1 MYTYQDLQKV
11 GEGDAVRMDFVR
23 AAIESHKGTTLYHT
37 AIVADEYDRHQNR
50 TIIRYRKLLYTMSGE
65 AVPDNFSANYKLP
78 SNFFNR
84 FVVQETQYLLGNGV
98 TWENGDDTADQLG
111 KDFDMRLQELAK
123 SAIVAGVAFGF
134 FNMDHLEV
142 FELKEF
148 VPLYDEDNGALMA
161 GIRFWQVDYEKPLR
175 ATLYEIDGYTDYL
188 WDKDGG
194 RILHEKRPYQLVIQ
208 TSEIDGTEI
217 YDGENYPTFPIVP
230 LWGNPHHQS
239 LIVGLRDEI
248 DAYDLIQ
255 SGFADDLDDA
265 SQIYW
270 TIQNAEGMDD
280 VDLATFIKHM
290 KTVKAAVV
298 EDNGA
303 KAEAHTLDVPYAA
316 RETILSRL
324 ENTMYKDAMALN
336 PETIAGGAATATQI
350 KAAYEPLNNKT
361 DEFEGCVIDFLQG
374 IMTVAGI
381 DDAPT
386 FTRSILINTQEEV
399 QTVLSAATYLPQDYV
414 TRKILT
420 ILGDGDKADEIIDE
434 MNMDDMDRMT
444 GGEEEE
450 SGDEEGTGVEDL
462 IANLESQLDDLDAQL
477 AELEST
483 GSDEGDEDE
492 EDEEEEEEE

>member
-11 GEGDAVRMDFVR
+11 GEGDANRMSFVR
-23 AAIESHKGTTLYHT
+23 SAIESHKGTWLYHT

-50 TIIRYRKLLYTMSGE
+50 TITRYRKLLYTMSGE

-98 TWENGDDTADQLG
+98 TWENGDDTADVLG
-111 KDFDMRLQELAK
+111 DDFDMRLQKLAK

-148 VPLYDEDNGALMA
+148 APLYDEDNGALMA

-194 RILHEKRPYQLVIQ
+194 RVLREKRPYQLVIQ

-316 RETILSRL
+316 REAILSRL

-374 IMTVAGI
+374 IMAVAGI

-420 ILGDGDKADEIIDE
+420 ILGDGDKADEIIE
-434 MNMDDMDRMT
+434 SMNMDDMERMT
-444 GGEEEE
+444 GGEDE
-450 SGDEEGTGVEDL
+450 SGIDVESL
-462 IANLESQLDDLDAQL
+462 ISDLESQLDDLDAQL
-477 AELEST
+477 AELENS
-483 GSDEGDEDE
+483 DEDE
-492 EDEEEEEEE
+492 DEDGEGEEE